1 MSSELRCS
9 LCSGKLTKEKNV
21 IIALGA
27 ITYAQAWVCTYCSAA
42 FPMAVWQK
50 KAFGALEPLYTEGK
64 RLADKSS

>member
-9 LCSGKLTKEKNV
+9 LSSAKLTKEKNV

-27 ITYAQAWVCTYCSAA
+27 ITYAQAWLFTHCSAA

-50 KAFGALEPLYTEGK
+50 KAFSALEPLYTDGK
-64 RLADKSS
+64 RLTDKLS